1 MMQGVYQDDERYRGY
16 WNFGKNKYYSTND
29 IAVKDEDGYIM
40 LLGRSDDI
48 IIVAGHNVG
57 TAEIESALVS
67 HSAVAEAAAIGKPD
81 DLKGNLIKAFVI
93 LIDGYTPTPKLIHDL
108 RYHVRMMLGPISVPA
123 ELEFVESLPKTRSGK
138 IMRRVLKARELGMD
152 PGDVSTLEE

>member
-1 MMQGVYQDDERYRGY
+1 MMQMVHQNEERYRGY
-16 WNFGKNKYYSTND
+16 WSFGKDKYYSTND
-29 IAVKDEDGYIM
+29 LAVKDDDGYIM

-67 HSAVAEAAAIGKPD
+67 HQSVAEAAAIGKPD

-93 LIDGYTPTPKLIHDL
+93 LRNGIQPTPKLTHDL
-108 RYHVRMMLGPISVPA
+108 KYHVRMMLGPISVPA
-123 ELEFVESLPKTRSGK
+123 ELEFVETLPKTRSGK
-138 IMRRVLKARELGMD
+138 IMRRVLKAREMGMD
-152 PGDVSTLEE
+152 PGDISTLEE